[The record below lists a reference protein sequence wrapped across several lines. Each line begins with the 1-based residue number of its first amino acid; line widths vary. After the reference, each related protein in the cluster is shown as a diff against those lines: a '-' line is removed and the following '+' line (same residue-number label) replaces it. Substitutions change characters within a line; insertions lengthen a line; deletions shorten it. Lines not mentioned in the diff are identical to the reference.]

1 MSKVMTA
8 AEAVAMIPDGAVVA
22 CSGFL
27 LNCVPREI
35 YHEIAQSFDATGHP
49 ANLTVIHSAGNGNR
63 KDEGIVEFS
72 KEGLIT
78 RYICGHFT
86 SNVPMM
92 ELVDAN
98 KVKAYNYPQGVL
110 CHCYRA
116 MAAGVPG
123 YLTKVGLNTFMDPRE
138 QGGRVNEVADDTF
151 VTVEHVAGE
160 EYLFYQLPK
169 IDFALIRATSADEN
183 GNLTLEDEVAP
194 TDVLDLAMAAKA
206 CGGKVIAQ
214 VKNYVDS
221 SSIDRQT
228 VAVPGSCIDAIVI
241 SQDPINFHRMT
252 PASFYDPV
260 LTGHYRTR
268 EIKMPGGA
276 KLDAKKIIARR
287 AAMELTPHAVVNL
300 GIGIPELVANVANEE
315 GIGDQVIL
323 TVEVGMIGGI
333 PSGGGNFGSSYNAWC
348 ALPES
353 SQFDYYN
360 GGNLALASLGFME
373 VDQIGNVNA
382 SKVGSKV
389 EGVGGFVDI
398 SQCTPIC
405 VFAGTMTAKGLKTH
419 VEDGKIV
426 IDQEGAAKKF
436 KNTVGQISFSGKT
449 SLEAGQK
456 CLFVTERCV
465 FQITEKGLTL
475 IEVAPG
481 IDIEKDIFDQ
491 MEFRPAVADDLKI
504 MDARLF
510 RDEPMGLKEIIG
522 C

>member
-333 PSGGGNFGSSYNAWC
+333 PSGGGNFGSSYNAW
-348 ALPES
+348 
-353 SQFDYYN
+353 
-360 GGNLALASLGFME
+360 
-373 VDQIGNVNA
+373 
-382 SKVGSKV
+382 
-389 EGVGGFVDI
+389 
-398 SQCTPIC
+398 
-405 VFAGTMTAKGLKTH
+405 
-419 VEDGKIV
+419 
-426 IDQEGAAKKF
+426 
-436 KNTVGQISFSGKT
+436 
-449 SLEAGQK
+449 
-456 CLFVTERCV
+456 
-465 FQITEKGLTL
+465 
-475 IEVAPG
+475 
-481 IDIEKDIFDQ
+481 
-491 MEFRPAVADDLKI
+491 
-504 MDARLF
+504 
-510 RDEPMGLKEIIG
+510 
-522 C
+522 